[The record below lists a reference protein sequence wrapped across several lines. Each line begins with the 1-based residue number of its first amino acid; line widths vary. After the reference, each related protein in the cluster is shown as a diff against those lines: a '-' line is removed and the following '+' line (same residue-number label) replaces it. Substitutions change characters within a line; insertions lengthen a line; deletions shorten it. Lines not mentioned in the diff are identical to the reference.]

1 MEKSTRGG
9 RAVYVDPRLD
19 QHSRPERPATITK
32 KNRNKNVNICEYRY
46 LWISK
51 CVPEKMCLRNPAT
64 QRITLCAWKY
74 ICLLIYRLP
83 QTLNTCNAA
92 QTQHNPFWLVQRK
105 RETMGFL
112 FELQQLV
119 ISFRSEAGLASR
131 PGGNAQWTSMPNA
144 NSKISQKPMLLGPPP
159 PPDLQEYLRCFKY
172 LYSSAKIER

>member
-1 MEKSTRGG
+1 MLTP
-9 RAVYVDPRLD
+9 DWINIQD
-19 QHSRPERPATITK
+19 QSARQPLPK

-92 QTQHNPFWLVQRK
+92 QTQHDPFWLVQRK
-105 RETMGFL
+105 RETTGFCSSCSSWWSASD
-112 FELQQLV
+112 QRQGWP
-119 ISFRSEAGLASR
+119 AGQGA
-131 PGGNAQWTSMPNA
+131 MPNGLPC
-144 NSKISQKPMLLGPPP
+144 PMLTVKSHKNP
-159 PPDLQEYLRCFKY
+159 C
-172 LYSSAKIER
+172 SSGHHHHQTYKNIYVVSSIFTAQQK

>member
-1 MEKSTRGG
+1 MLTP
-9 RAVYVDPRLD
+9 DWINIQD
-19 QHSRPERPATITK
+19 QSARQPLPK
-32 KNRNKNVNICEYRY
+32 KNRNKNINLDIYEYRNVCQKRCSVY
-46 LWISK
+46 LVFTQALK
-51 CVPEKMCLRNPAT
+51 NPAT
-64 QRITLCAWKY
+64 QRKTCCAWKY
-74 ICLLIYRLP
+74 ICLLIYRFP

-92 QTQHNPFWLVQRK
+92 QTQHDPFWLVQRK

-144 NSKISQKPMLLGPPP
+144 NSKISQNPMLLGPPP